1 MSAYIITFN
10 KNAEADAVEKAA
22 EEVVQQLQQY
32 AEKGIKYP
40 IIKFTLPN
48 WGYWKVMDR
57 FEGMCEVSARGA
69 HYSQLSDGSYSF
81 TLDCEFTKS
90 FMEE

>member
-10 KNAEADAVEKAA
+10 RNAEADAVEKAA

-32 AEKGIKYP
+32 AEKGIKNP
-40 IIKFTLPN
+40 IIRFTLPN
-48 WGYWKVMDR
+48 WGSWKVMDR
-57 FEGMCEVSARGA
+57 FNDMCKVSAKGESC
-69 HYSQLSDGSYSF
+69 SQLSDGTYSF
-81 TLDCEFTKS
+81 TLNCEFTKS